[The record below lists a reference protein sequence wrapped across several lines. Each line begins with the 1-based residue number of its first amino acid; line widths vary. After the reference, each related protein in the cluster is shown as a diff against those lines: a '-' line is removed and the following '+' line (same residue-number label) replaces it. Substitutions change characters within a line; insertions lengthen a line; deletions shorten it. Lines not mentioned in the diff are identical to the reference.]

1 MKNNDEM
8 ILLTTNIDSVS
19 KIVKDGGWLFPLVYF
34 YPPAN
39 TKKKRKNYGFS
50 HISGERTIEPVQD
63 V

>member
-1 MKNNDEM
+1 MKNNDKM

-39 TKKKRKNYGFS
+39 TKKREKTMVLVIFQGK
-50 HISGERTIEPVQD
+50 EQ
-63 V
+63 